1 MKNENFDFYIDKIGN
16 NISNIYNAFYLWK
29 NLQNSNHNQ
38 IYNRYK
44 YFWGI
49 TITSVQLN
57 WLLGIP
63 KLFEEPKR
71 QKEEVISIPFL
82 LKFISEGEEKE
93 KIRKEID
100 AQRPVL
106 DNFKK
111 WRNKILAHQDRIV
124 ADNIK
129 GFYKIYPIKGEQV
142 EGLLSSI
149 AKIIGMIKS
158 TKTNH
163 SEFYSFSSYK
173 ENSERNLKGIIEIL
187 KKHIEDKRVHYKN

>member
-1 MKNENFDFYIDKIGN
+1 MKNEDFDFYIDKIVK

-49 TITSVQLN
+49 TTTSVQLN

-63 KLFEEPKR
+63 KLFEESKGC
-71 QKEEVISIPFL
+71 KKDVVSIPFL
-82 LKFISEGEEKE
+82 LKFIPEGEDKE
-93 KIRKEID
+93 KIRREIEN
-100 AQRPVL
+100 QKPIL

-111 WRNKILAHQDRIV
+111 WRNKILAHQDKIV
-124 ADNIK
+124 AYNIK
-129 GFYKIYPIKGEQV
+129 DFYKSYPIKGVQV
-142 EGLLSSI
+142 EELLSSI
-149 AKIIGMIKS
+149 ARVIGMIKS

-163 SEFYSFSSYK
+163 SEFYSFSLYK

-187 KKHIEDKRVHYKN
+187 KKHIEYKRMYYKN

>member
-1 MKNENFDFYIDKIGN
+1 MENKDLDYYIEKVEN
-16 NISNIYNAFYLWK
+16 NISNIFNAFYLWK

-63 KLFEEPKR
+63 KLFEESKGC
-71 QKEEVISIPFL
+71 KKDVVSIPFL
-82 LKFISEGEEKE
+82 LKFIPEGEDKE
-93 KIRKEID
+93 KIRREIEN
-100 AQRPVL
+100 QKPIL

-111 WRNKILAHQDRIV
+111 WRNKILAHQDKIV
-124 ADNIK
+124 AYNIK
-129 GFYKIYPIKGEQV
+129 DFYKSYPIKGVQV
-142 EGLLSSI
+142 EELLSSI
-149 AKIIGMIKS
+149 ARIIGMIKS

-163 SEFYSFSSYK
+163 SEFYSFSLYK
-173 ENSERNLKGIIEIL
+173 ENSERNLKEIIEIL
-187 KKHIEDKRVHYKN
+187 KKHIEDKRMYYKN

>member
-1 MKNENFDFYIDKIGN
+1 MKNEDFDFYIDKIVK

-63 KLFEEPKR
+63 KLFEESKGC
-71 QKEEVISIPFL
+71 KKDVVSIPFL
-82 LKFISEGEEKE
+82 LKFIPEGEDKE
-93 KIRKEID
+93 KIRREIEN
-100 AQRPVL
+100 QKPIL
-106 DNFKK
+106 DNFRK
-111 WRNKILAHQDRIV
+111 WRNKILAHQDKIV
-124 ADNIK
+124 AYNIK
-129 GFYKIYPIKGEQV
+129 DFYKSYPIKGVQV
-142 EGLLSSI
+142 EELLSSI
-149 AKIIGMIKS
+149 ARIIGMIKS

-163 SEFYSFSSYK
+163 SEFYSFSLYK
-173 ENSERNLKGIIEIL
+173 ENSERNLKEIIEIL
-187 KKHIEDKRVHYKN
+187 KKHIEDKRMYYKN